1 MPAIFAHS
9 GALSPHGHA
18 LEDDDDDAT
27 EGGGGAGLRTI
38 HEGRLREATNAEA
51 DLFEAGFAGAEKA
64 SSLREQLQL
73 MVIVQYGVLA
83 LHSTT
88 HDQVFLSYLVSDYEA
103 GGPNLNARH
112 FSQLSGRLDVPGA
125 NCVSVLLVS

>member
-1 MPAIFAHS
+1 MRS
-9 GALSPHGHA
+9 S
-18 LEDDDDDAT
+18 
-27 EGGGGAGLRTI
+27 RTI

-112 FSQLSGRLDVPGA
+112 FSQLSG
-125 NCVSVLLVS
+125 